1 VKINRSR
8 PQASSCHAALPA
20 NAPRPLHVCPY
31 LALHI
36 GPYADTI
43 YQTSNVAHTMHSRIY
58 ASKGLPVVGE
68 LDPLMAETLNCWQT
82 ASHYLRLL
90 SDVMADIGYD
100 IESPL

>member
-1 VKINRSR
+1 
-8 PQASSCHAALPA
+8 
-20 NAPRPLHVCPY
+20 
-31 LALHI
+31 
-36 GPYADTI
+36 
-43 YQTSNVAHTMHSRIY
+43 MHSRIY